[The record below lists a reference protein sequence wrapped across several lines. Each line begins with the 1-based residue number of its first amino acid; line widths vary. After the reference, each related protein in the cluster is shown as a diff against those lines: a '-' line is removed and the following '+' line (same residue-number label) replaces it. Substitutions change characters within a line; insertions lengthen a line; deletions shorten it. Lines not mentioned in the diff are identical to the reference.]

1 MKTKL
6 NELLEFPTPFTYKVM
21 GQALPE
27 LVDQVVEVVQRH
39 APGDYSPSVKPS
51 SKGNYHS
58 VSITINATHIE
69 QVEAAVRRAGQYRNR
84 ADGAVIPRLTRPQAP
99 GNPPAFAVIYSP
111 PLKSSLSA
119 ETLFC
124 STIPFLSDNSACN
137 LTNPSRRQCMNL
149 PTVVTTPRW
158 MKSGW

>member
-39 APGDYSPSVKPS
+39 APVITLR
-51 SKGNYHS
+51 SKTKQQRNYHS

-69 QVEAAVRRAGQYRNR
+69 QVETCTKSWAISISFGWCCN
-84 ADGAVIPRLTRPQAP
+84 PSLTRPCA
-99 GNPPAFAVIYSP
+99 G
-111 PLKSSLSA
+111 SSLPA
-119 ETLFC
+119 ML
-124 STIPFLSDNSACN
+124 
-137 LTNPSRRQCMNL
+137 
-149 PTVVTTPRW
+149 
-158 MKSGW
+158 

>member
-21 GQALPE
+21 GLAKPE

-58 VSITINATHIE
+58 VSITITATHIE
-69 QVEAAVRRAGQYRNR
+69 QVETLYEELGNIEIVRMVLSSLSGYPVCR
-84 ADGAVIPRLTRPQAP
+84 VTHFP
-99 GNPPAFAVIYSP
+99 AVIYSP
-111 PLKSSLSA
+111 LPILPCLRRR
-119 ETLFC
+119 
-124 STIPFLSDNSACN
+124 PFV
-137 LTNPSRRQCMNL
+137 P
-149 PTVVTTPRW
+149 
-158 MKSGW
+158 G